1 MTTLHIVHGSSA
13 NPGQQNADAATAD
26 PLSADVAGILD
37 TIDIP
42 VIVLEH
48 GCAVS
53 RFNRAAADSL
63 GISPSD
69 AGRPAH
75 ELETFSGVPDFHKT
89 CRRVIEDEVPSR
101 FDMSIGDRRFLVRVA
116 PYVGD
121 SQVLGAVLT
130 FTNVTAFRASLGQA
144 IYEREFTKTI
154 LNAMV
159 DPLVVLDGRLQVQTA
174 NRAFYD
180 WFGASREEMQGL
192 PLICLGDDDWKA
204 SALWPSLEAVLSSHE
219 EFQTLEIERDF
230 PAGGRRIVLIDA
242 RRLVRDGVALILV
255 SFRDITNRKR
265 TEQALLES
273 ESRFRKLFES
283 MNALYESAQRDLV
296 SRERAE
302 AMLRETDRRKDE
314 FLAVLAH
321 ELRNPLAPIRQA
333 SAVSRAQTATD
344 DQKAWS
350 HTVIDRQV
358 KHMALLL
365 DDLLDI
371 SRVTR
376 GTLSLRLQSTT
387 LTSVVETAIET
398 ARPLIEAKHHT
409 LKVEISDEP
418 ARFEADPLRLS
429 QVLSNL
435 LTNAAKYTDP
445 GGEIH
450 LRAACD
456 ADTVTF
462 SVTDNG
468 IGIPERALM
477 DVFSM
482 FSQVKSVQD
491 RSEGGLGIGLALAKG
506 LIGLHQG
513 TLEARSEGM
522 GRGSE
527 FTVKLPRKAMSPTQ
541 QQMAPALAP
550 RSLRKRI
557 LIADDNHDAADSL
570 AMLLRMEGHDVNVAY
585 DGQQAIASI
594 ESFRPEIAV
603 LDIGM
608 PEMDGYEVA
617 RRVRNGPDGATIA
630 LIAVTG
636 WGQALDKTRASAA
649 GFNHHFTKPVELED
663 LTRMLCTL

>member
-1 MTTLHIVHGSSA
+1 V
-13 NPGQQNADAATAD
+13 QVRADAAAAD
-26 PLSADVAGILD
+26 SLSADVVGILD
-37 TIDIP
+37 TIDVP
-42 VIVLEH
+42 VIVLEL
-48 GCAVS
+48 GCAVA
-53 RFNRAAADSL
+53 RVNRAAADSL
-63 GISPSD
+63 GISPAD
-69 AGRPAH
+69 TGRPAH
-75 ELETFSGVPDFHKT
+75 ELEALASVPDFHKT
-89 CRRVIEDEVPSR
+89 CLRVMEDEVPSR
-101 FDMSIGDRRFLVRVA
+101 FEMNIADRRFLVRVA
-116 PYVGD
+116 PYLGAD

-130 FTNVTAFRASLGQA
+130 FTNITAFRASLGQA

-154 LNAMV
+154 LNAMI

-192 PLICLGDDDWKA
+192 PLVSLGDDDWKA
-204 SALWPSLEAVLSSHE
+204 SALWPSLEAALSDRGQ
-219 EFQTLEIERDF
+219 FQTLEIERDF
-230 PAGGRRIVLIDA
+230 PAGGRRIVLLDA
-242 RRLVRDGVALILV
+242 RRLVRDGVALILL

-265 TEQALLES
+265 TEQALRES

-333 SAVSRAQTATD
+333 SAVSRAQTATA

-350 HTVIDRQV
+350 HAVIDRQV

-376 GTLSLRLQSTT
+376 GTLSLRKQSTT
-387 LTSVVETAIET
+387 LTSVIETAIET
-398 ARPLIEAKHHT
+398 ARPLIETKRHT
-409 LKVEISDEP
+409 LKVEIADEP

-435 LTNAAKYTDP
+435 LTNAAKYTDS
-445 GGEIH
+445 GGEIR
-450 LRAACD
+450 LNAACD
-456 ADTVTF
+456 AETVTF

-468 IGIPERALM
+468 IGIPEHALTE
-477 DVFSM
+477 VFSM
-482 FSQVKSVQD
+482 FSQVKSAQD

-506 LIGLHQG
+506 LIELHHG
-513 TLEARSEGM
+513 SLEARSDGM
-522 GRGSE
+522 GHGSQ
-527 FTVKLPRKAMSPTQ
+527 FTVKLPRKAVSL
-541 QQMAPALAP
+541 APHQSEPAMAP
-550 RSLRKRI
+550 RSVRRRV

-570 AMLLRMEGHDVNVAY
+570 AMLLRMEGHDVSVVY
-585 DGQQAIASI
+585 DGQQAVASI
-594 ESFRPEIAV
+594 DSFRPEVAV

-608 PEMDGYEVA
+608 PELDGYEVA
-617 RRVRNGPDGATIA
+617 QRVRTGPIGSSIT

-636 WGQALDKTRASAA
+636 WGQALDKSRATAA

-663 LTRMLCTL
+663 LSGMLCSL